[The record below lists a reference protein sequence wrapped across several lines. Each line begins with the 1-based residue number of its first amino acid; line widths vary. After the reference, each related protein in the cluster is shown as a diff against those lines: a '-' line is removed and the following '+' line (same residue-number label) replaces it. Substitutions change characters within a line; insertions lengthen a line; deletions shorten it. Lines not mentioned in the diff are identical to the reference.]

1 MSARLVEMY
10 ELVCNSCQLLV
21 VFPVAGVSGNYAR
34 CPQCGVVL
42 EIEWRPKS

>member
-10 ELVCNSCQLLV
+10 ELVCRGCQNLV
-21 VFPVAGVSGNYAR
+21 MLPVAAISGNYAR

-42 EIEWRPKS
+42 EIEWRPTS